1 MRIGVLSRNAS
12 LYSTRRLVEAARDGG
27 HEAAVIDHLRCTMD
41 ITGRKPR
48 VLIGGRD
55 VKVDGIVPRIGASY
69 TFYGTAVVRQFEVMG
84 VTSVVSSEAIAR
96 ARDKMRSL
104 QLLSNS
110 DIGLPTTG
118 FAHDVRDVDS
128 LLEAIGQPPY
138 IIKLL
143 EGSQGMGV
151 VLAET
156 RKAAQSVIVAFRQLD
171 ANILVQ
177 RFVAEAEG
185 RDIRAFVVDGQVIAA
200 MERQAAEG
208 EFRANLHQGGTASA
222 VELSAEEQQAARRAA
237 EVLDLGVAGVD
248 MLRSDE
254 GPVVIEVNASPGLEG
269 IESASGIDVA
279 GAIVEYLERLRG

>member
-1 MRIGVLSRNAS
+1 VGILSRNTS
-12 LYSTRRLVEAARDGG
+12 LYSTRRLAEAARAAG
-27 HEAAVIDHLRCTMD
+27 HQAQVIDHLRCTMN

-48 VLIGGRD
+48 VLIAGEE
-55 VKVDGIVPRIGASY
+55 VEVDGVIPRIGASY

-84 VTSVVSSEAIAR
+84 VTSVVSSQAIAR

-104 QLLSNS
+104 QLLSNG

-128 LLEAIGQPPY
+128 LLQAIGPPPY

-185 RDIRAFVVDGQVIAA
+185 RDLRAFVVGGRVIAA
-200 MERQAAEG
+200 MERQAADG
-208 EFRANLHQGGTASA
+208 EFRANLHQGGTAA
-222 VELSAEEQQAARRAA
+222 PVDLTPEEEQTALRAA

-269 IESASGIDVA
+269 IEAASGVDVA
-279 GAIVEYLERLRG
+279 GAIVTYLEELRAR